1 MAFFLFV
8 FAPAVRALSPGAG
21 ARALD
26 RGRRIFEILS
36 WIAIHALLLSGV
48 ANLVMRWP
56 AGGFSPGSPYGSILA
71 IKLALFAAMLFH
83 HCLQAFRYAPSITS
97 LTTGAGPESEA
108 WPPPLIEAWRKWFR
122 LLKINAAI
130 GPVVVLLGLALAG
143 LSK

>member
-8 FAPAVRALSPGAG
+8 FAPAARALSPGAG

-26 RGRRIFEILS
+26 QGRRIFEILS
-36 WIAIHALLLSGV
+36 WIAICALLLSGAV
-48 ANLVMRWP
+48 NLVVRWS
-56 AGGFSPGSPYGSILA
+56 AGGFSPGSPYGAILA

-83 HCLQAFRYAPSITS
+83 HSLQVFRYSPSIAS

-108 WPPPLIEAWRKWFR
+108 WPPLLIAAWRKWFR

-130 GPVVVLLGLALAG
+130 GPAVVLLGLALAG
-143 LSK
+143 LSS